1 MLKRLRRKI
10 VALIM
15 VLVGL
20 VLIGS
25 MALGPVLLFIKLNDA
40 AENVLIESADRGPLK
55 LGGPRIGRQPTPSAK
70 ELDSISGN
78 PYPVFCVSLTA
89 DGTLVANSKATSMD
103 DGVLADAIE
112 RVMAST
118 ADTGRIHDLS
128 LMYARVAT
136 DEGVNVAFLDT
147 TIIDDNVV
155 SSVVLALQRIAIGMV
170 VLFGIAVVCARYV
183 TRPVAEAWAQQQ
195 RFVAD
200 ASHELKTPLTV
211 ILASADIMGQ
221 HPEKSV
227 GEQGKWVSSIEDE
240 AKRMK
245 KLVEELL
252 AAARADEEVAA
263 GSGAKTDAPMS
274 TVDFSELV
282 ARSCLHLEAVAFDK
296 NISFA
301 WTAQDNLACKGREEE
316 LERLVKILLENAMKY
331 AAPCAAQGAAQAQV
345 TLRAERAGAKIKL
358 WVRNSGEP
366 IAPDVLPHLFERFYR
381 ADPAR
386 GGGESFGLGLYI
398 AHTVAE
404 GHHGSLAAASSSTGG
419 TVFTLMLPATA
430 AAPARTE

>member
-20 VLIGS
+20 VLVGS
-25 MALGPVLLFIKLNDA
+25 MALGPVVLLIKLNDA

-55 LGGPRIGRQPTPSAK
+55 LGGPRIGKQPTPSAK
-70 ELDSISGN
+70 ELDNISGS
-78 PYPVFCVSLTA
+78 PYPVFCVSLSS
-89 DGTLVANSKATSMD
+89 DGTLIANSKATSMD
-103 DGVLADAIE
+103 DGVLADAIG
-112 RVMAST
+112 RVMASSS
-118 ADTGRIHDLS
+118 DTGRIHDLS

-136 DEGVNVAFLDT
+136 DDGVNVAFLDT
-147 TIIDDNVV
+147 SIIDDNVI
-155 SSVVLALQRIAIGMV
+155 SSAVLALQLIAIGMV

-183 TRPVAEAWAQQQ
+183 TRPVAEAWEQQQ

-227 GEQGKWVSSIEDE
+227 GDQGKWLSSIEDE

-245 KLVEELL
+245 
-252 AAARADEEVAA
+252 ADEEVA
-263 GSGAKTDAPMS
+263 GSEAKTDAPMAV
-274 TVDFSELV
+274 VDFSELV

-301 WTAQDNLACKGREEE
+301 WTAQDRLACKGREEE

-345 TLRAERAGAKIKL
+345 TLSAERAGAKIKL

-404 GHHGSLAAASSSTGG
+404 GHHGSLTATSSNADG
-419 TVFTLMLPATA
+419 TVFTLMLPAATA
-430 AAPARTE
+430 VFAKAE

>member
-20 VLIGS
+20 VLVGS
-25 MALGPVLLFIKLNDA
+25 MALGPVVLLIKLNDA

-55 LGGPRIGRQPTPSAK
+55 LGGPRIGKQPTPSAK
-70 ELDSISGN
+70 ELDNISGS
-78 PYPVFCVSLTA
+78 PYPVFCVSLSS
-89 DGTLVANSKATSMD
+89 DGTLIANSKATSMD
-103 DGVLADAIE
+103 DGVLADAIG
-112 RVMAST
+112 RVMASSS
-118 ADTGRIHDLS
+118 DTGRIHDLS

-136 DEGVNVAFLDT
+136 DDGVNVAFLDT
-147 TIIDDNVV
+147 SIIDDNVI
-155 SSVVLALQRIAIGMV
+155 SSAVLALQRIAIGMV

-227 GEQGKWVSSIEDE
+227 GEQGKWLSSIEDE

-252 AAARADEEVAA
+252 AAARADEEVA
-263 GSGAKTDAPMS
+263 GSEAKTDAPMAV
-274 TVDFSELV
+274 VDFSELV

-301 WTAQDNLACKGREEE
+301 WTAQDRLACKGREEE

-345 TLRAERAGAKIKL
+345 TLSAERAGAKIKL

-404 GHHGSLAAASSSTGG
+404 GHHGSLTATSSNADG
-419 TVFTLMLPATA
+419 TVFTLMLPAATA
-430 AAPARTE
+430 VFAKAE

>member
-20 VLIGS
+20 VLVGS
-25 MALGPVLLFIKLNDA
+25 MALGPVVLLIKLNDA

-55 LGGPRIGRQPTPSAK
+55 LGGPRIGKQPTPSAK
-70 ELDSISGN
+70 ELDNISGS
-78 PYPVFCVSLTA
+78 PYPVFCVSLSS
-89 DGTLVANSKATSMD
+89 DGTLIANSKATSMD
-103 DGVLADAIE
+103 DGVLADAIG
-112 RVMAST
+112 RVMASSS
-118 ADTGRIHDLS
+118 DTGRIHDLS

-136 DEGVNVAFLDT
+136 DDGVNVAFLDT
-147 TIIDDNVV
+147 SIIDDNVI
-155 SSVVLALQRIAIGMV
+155 SSAVLALQRIAIGMV

-183 TRPVAEAWAQQQ
+183 TRPVAEAWEQQQ

-227 GEQGKWVSSIEDE
+227 GDQGKWLSSIEDE

-252 AAARADEEVAA
+252 AAARADEEVA
-263 GSGAKTDAPMS
+263 GSEAKTDAPMAV
-274 TVDFSELV
+274 VDFSELV

-301 WTAQDNLACKGREEE
+301 WTAQDRLACKGREEE

-345 TLRAERAGAKIKL
+345 TLSAERAGAKIRL

-404 GHHGSLAAASSSTGG
+404 GHHGSLTATSSNADG
-419 TVFTLMLPATA
+419 TVFTLMLPAATA
-430 AAPARTE
+430 VFAKAE

>member
-20 VLIGS
+20 VLVGS
-25 MALGPVLLFIKLNDA
+25 MALGPVVLLIKLNDA

-55 LGGPRIGRQPTPSAK
+55 LGGPRIGKQPTPSAK
-70 ELDSISGN
+70 ELDNISGS
-78 PYPVFCVSLTA
+78 PYPVFCVSLSS
-89 DGTLVANSKATSMD
+89 DGTLIANSKATSMD
-103 DGVLADAIE
+103 DGVLADAIG
-112 RVMAST
+112 RVMASSS
-118 ADTGRIHDLS
+118 DTGRIHDLS

-136 DEGVNVAFLDT
+136 DDGVNVAFLDT
-147 TIIDDNVV
+147 SIIDDNVL
-155 SSVVLALQRIAIGMV
+155 SSAVLALQRIAIGMV

-183 TRPVAEAWAQQQ
+183 TRPVAEAWEQQQ

-227 GEQGKWVSSIEDE
+227 GDQGKWLSSIEDE

-252 AAARADEEVAA
+252 AAARADEEVA
-263 GSGAKTDAPMS
+263 GSEAKTDAPMAV
-274 TVDFSELV
+274 VDFSELV

-301 WTAQDNLACKGREEE
+301 WTAQDRLACKGREEE

-345 TLRAERAGAKIKL
+345 TLSAERAGAKIKL

-404 GHHGSLAAASSSTGG
+404 GHHGSLTATSSNADG
-419 TVFTLMLPATA
+419 TVFTLMLPAATA
-430 AAPARTE
+430 VFAKAE

>member
-20 VLIGS
+20 VLVGS
-25 MALGPVLLFIKLNDA
+25 MALGPVLLLIKLNDA
-40 AENVLIESADRGPLK
+40 AENVLIEAADRGPLK
-55 LGGPRIGRQPTPSAK
+55 LGGPRIGKQPTPSAK
-70 ELDSISGN
+70 ELDNISGN
-78 PYPVFCVSLTA
+78 PYPVFCVSLST
-89 DGTLVANSKATSMD
+89 DGSLVANSKATSMD
-103 DGVLADAIE
+103 DGVLANAIE
-112 RVMAST
+112 RVMASSS
-118 ADTGRIHDLS
+118 DTGRIHDLS

-136 DEGVNVAFLDT
+136 DDGVNVAFLDT
-147 TIIDDNVV
+147 TIIDDNVL
-155 SSVVLALQRIAIGMV
+155 SAAVLALQRVALGMV

-183 TRPVAEAWAQQQ
+183 TRPVAEAWEQQQ

-227 GEQGKWVSSIEDE
+227 GDQCKWLSSIEDE

-252 AAARADEEVAA
+252 AAARADEEVA
-263 GSGAKTDAPMS
+263 GSEAKTDAPMAV
-274 TVDFSELV
+274 VDFSELV

-296 NISFA
+296 NIDFS
-301 WTAQDNLACKGREEE
+301 WTAQDGLVCKGREEE

-345 TLRAERAGAKIKL
+345 TLSAERAGAKIKL
-358 WVRNSGEP
+358 WVRNSGKP

-404 GHHGSLAAASSSTGG
+404 GHRGSLTATSSSADG
-419 TVFTLMLPATA
+419 TVFTLMLPAATVA
-430 AAPARTE
+430 FAKAE

>member
-20 VLIGS
+20 VLVGS
-25 MALGPVLLFIKLNDA
+25 MALGPVVLLIKLNDA

-55 LGGPRIGRQPTPSAK
+55 LGGPRIGKQPTPSAK
-70 ELDSISGN
+70 ELDNISGS
-78 PYPVFCVSLTA
+78 PYPVFCVSLSS
-89 DGTLVANSKATSMD
+89 DGTLIANSKATSMD
-103 DGVLADAIE
+103 DGVLADAIG
-112 RVMAST
+112 RVMASSS
-118 ADTGRIHDLS
+118 DTGRIHDLS

-136 DEGVNVAFLDT
+136 DDGVNVAFLDT
-147 TIIDDNVV
+147 SIIDDNVI
-155 SSVVLALQRIAIGMV
+155 SSAVLALQRIAIGMV

-211 ILASADIMGQ
+211 ILASADIMDQ

-227 GEQGKWVSSIEDE
+227 GEQGKWLSSIEDE

-252 AAARADEEVAA
+252 AAARADEEVA
-263 GSGAKTDAPMS
+263 GSEAKTDAPMAV
-274 TVDFSELV
+274 VDFSELV

-301 WTAQDNLACKGREEE
+301 WTAQDRLACKGREEE

-345 TLRAERAGAKIKL
+345 TLSAERAGAKIKL

-404 GHHGSLAAASSSTGG
+404 GHHGSLTATSSNADG
-419 TVFTLMLPATA
+419 TVFTLMLPAATA
-430 AAPARTE
+430 VFAKAE

>member
-20 VLIGS
+20 VLVGS
-25 MALGPVLLFIKLNDA
+25 MALGPVLLLIKLNDA

-55 LGGPRIGRQPTPSAK
+55 LGGPRIGKQPTPSAK
-70 ELDSISGN
+70 ELDNISGS
-78 PYPVFCVSLTA
+78 PYPVFCVSLSS

-103 DGVLADAIE
+103 DGVLANAIE
-112 RVMAST
+112 RVMASSS
-118 ADTGRIHDLS
+118 DTGRIHDLS

-136 DEGVNVAFLDT
+136 DDGVNVAFLDT
-147 TIIDDNVV
+147 TIIDDNVL
-155 SSVVLALQRIAIGMV
+155 SAAVLALQRVALGMV

-183 TRPVAEAWAQQQ
+183 TRPVAEAWEQQQ

-227 GEQGKWVSSIEDE
+227 GDQGKWLSSIEDE

-252 AAARADEEVAA
+252 AAARADEEVA
-263 GSGAKTDAPMS
+263 GSEAKTDAPMAV
-274 TVDFSELV
+274 VDFSELV

-301 WTAQDNLACKGREEE
+301 WTAQDGLVCKGREEE

-345 TLRAERAGAKIKL
+345 TLSAERAGAKIKL

-404 GHHGSLAAASSSTGG
+404 GHHGSLTATSSSADG
-419 TVFTLMLPATA
+419 TVFTLMLPAATVA
-430 AAPARTE
+430 FAKAE

>member
-20 VLIGS
+20 VLVGS
-25 MALGPVLLFIKLNDA
+25 MALGPVVLLIKLNDA

-55 LGGPRIGRQPTPSAK
+55 LGGPRIGKQPTPSAK
-70 ELDSISGN
+70 ELDNISGS
-78 PYPVFCVSLTA
+78 PYPVFCVSLSS
-89 DGTLVANSKATSMD
+89 DGTLIANSKATSMD
-103 DGVLADAIE
+103 DGVLADAIG
-112 RVMAST
+112 RVMASSS
-118 ADTGRIHDLS
+118 DTGRIHDLS

-136 DEGVNVAFLDT
+136 DDGVNVAFLDT
-147 TIIDDNVV
+147 SIIDDNVI
-155 SSVVLALQRIAIGMV
+155 SSAVLALQRIAIGMV

-183 TRPVAEAWAQQQ
+183 TRPVAEAWEQQQ

-227 GEQGKWVSSIEDE
+227 GDQGKWLSSIEDE

-252 AAARADEEVAA
+252 AAARADEEVA
-263 GSGAKTDAPMS
+263 GSEAKTDAPMAV
-274 TVDFSELV
+274 VDFSELV

-301 WTAQDNLACKGREEE
+301 WTAQDRLACKGREEE

-345 TLRAERAGAKIKL
+345 TLSAERAGAKIKL

-404 GHHGSLAAASSSTGG
+404 GHHGSLTATSSNADG
-419 TVFTLMLPATA
+419 TVFTLMLPAATA
-430 AAPARTE
+430 VFAKAE

>member
-25 MALGPVLLFIKLNDA
+25 MALGPVLLFVKLNDA

-55 LGGPRIGRQPTPSAK
+55 LGGPRIGKQPTPSAK
-70 ELDSISGN
+70 ELDNISGN
-78 PYPVFCVSLTA
+78 PYPVFCVSLSE
-89 DGTLVANSKATSMD
+89 DGTLVANSKATTMD

-112 RVMAST
+112 RVLAST

-128 LMYARVAT
+128 LMYARVET

-147 TIIDDNVV
+147 TIIDDNVI
-155 SSVVLALQRIAIGMV
+155 SSAVLALQRIAIGMV

-227 GEQGKWVSSIEDE
+227 SEQGKWLSSIEDE

-252 AAARADEEVAA
+252 AAARADEEAA
-263 GSGAKTDAPMS
+263 GSEAKTDTPMA

-296 NISFA
+296 NIDFA
-301 WTAQDNLACKGREEE
+301 WTAQDGLACKGREEE

-331 AAPCAAQGAAQAQV
+331 AAPCAEQGAAQAQV
-345 TLRAERAGAKIKL
+345 TLSAERAGAKIKL

-366 IAPDVLPHLFERFYR
+366 IASDVLPHLFERFYR

-404 GHHGSLAAASSSTGG
+404 GHHGSLTATSSSTGG
-419 TVFTLMLPATA
+419 TVFTLMLPAVT
-430 AAPARTE
+430 AAPAKAA